1 MKRINQLTD
10 PLKPSIEHYGQA
22 KLMILAW
29 TGCLYVHPHKTQM
42 MSVDYVDQMLCFWV
56 RRQQSTAEIR
66 FMKMAF
72 VFSLQNTCLA
82 LETAVSCGFTSANL
96 PINDFWLF
104 PLNSNKDSYIFQ
116 VIEKVAIGSNL
127 FDDLDL
133 KGYVNVIRTVVI
145 WP

>member
-1 MKRINQLTD
+1 
-10 PLKPSIEHYGQA
+10 
-22 KLMILAW
+22 
-29 TGCLYVHPHKTQM
+29 
-42 MSVDYVDQMLCFWV
+42 
-56 RRQQSTAEIR
+56 
-66 FMKMAF
+66 MAF

>member
-42 MSVDYVDQMLCFWV
+42 MSDDYVDQMLCFWV

-66 FMKMAF
+66 FMKWPLSF
-72 VFSLQNTCLA
+72 LFKILVWPLKQ
-82 LETAVSCGFTSANL
+82 
-96 PINDFWLF
+96 LF
-104 PLNSNKDSYIFQ
+104 PAGSQ
-116 VIEKVAIGSNL
+116 VQISQL
-127 FDDLDL
+127 MTFDCFPS
-133 KGYVNVIRTVVI
+133 IRTKIHIFFKLSKKWPLVQTCSMI
-145 WP
+145 WT